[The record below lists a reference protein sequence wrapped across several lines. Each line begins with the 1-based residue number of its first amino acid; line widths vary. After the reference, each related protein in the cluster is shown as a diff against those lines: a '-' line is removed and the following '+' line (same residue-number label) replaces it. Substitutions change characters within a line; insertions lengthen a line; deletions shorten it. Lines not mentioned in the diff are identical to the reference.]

1 MILAID
7 PGKMNGWAIFDE
19 DGELVE
25 FGQVHEDGLFD
36 WLKTKTQN
44 LSTIVIED
52 YILYKKKAMKQSG
65 SDMVASR
72 VIGRVEMFAS
82 LVGAKLVKQK
92 ADILPT
98 AQKLSGYKMPS
109 DHSISHQFSAINH
122 GIYWLIKQGR
132 RKNALERGDVTL

>member
-7 PGKMNGWAIFDE
+7 PGKMNGWAIFNE

-25 FGQVHEDGLFD
+25 FGQVHEDELSN
-36 WLKTKTQN
+36 WLNTKTSDV
-44 LSTIVIED
+44 STIVVEN
-52 YILYKKKAMKQSG
+52 YVLYKKKAMKQSG

-72 VIGRVEMFAS
+72 VIGRLEMYAS
-82 LVGAKLVKQK
+82 LKGAKLVKQP

-132 RKNALERGDVTL
+132 RKSALERGDVTL